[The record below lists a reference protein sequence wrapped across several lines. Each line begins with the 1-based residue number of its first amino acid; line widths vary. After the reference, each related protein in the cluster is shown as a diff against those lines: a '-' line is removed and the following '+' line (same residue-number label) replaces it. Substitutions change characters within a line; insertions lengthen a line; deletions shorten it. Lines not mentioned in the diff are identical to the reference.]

1 MAHHATWEYIVLLL
15 TALSACA
22 LLWRLVSQ
30 GLVRQYRF
38 LAAFLAVALVQALI
52 FLPLAPASTAYAWAY
67 FITSPVLWILYFFV
81 VLELYRLILE
91 DYPGISS
98 AVGKGVT
105 WSMALAVV
113 LALLSALPG
122 LNTGSRQFPAL
133 RMFLAVERSVAL
145 GLLLFLV
152 LMQAFLFRYR
162 LRLPR
167 NRLIYATGYALYF
180 GITVSSDIILAELL
194 GGQVFVPVSL
204 GVGIAG
210 ALILF
215 TGSVL
220 LTREG
225 EARVDPL
232 DTYDTSPE
240 RARLQQQLVEMNR
253 MLTKVARG
261 G

>member
-1 MAHHATWEYIVLLL
+1 
-15 TALSACA
+15 
-22 LLWRLVSQ
+22 
-30 GLVRQYRF
+30 
-38 LAAFLAVALVQALI
+38 
-52 FLPLAPASTAYAWAY
+52 
-67 FITSPVLWILYFFV
+67 
-81 VLELYRLILE
+81 
-91 DYPGISS
+91 
-98 AVGKGVT
+98 
-105 WSMALAVV
+105 
-113 LALLSALPG
+113 
-122 LNTGSRQFPAL
+122 
-133 RMFLAVERSVAL
+133 MFLAVERSVAL

-194 GGQVFVPVSL
+194 GGQVFFPVSL
-204 GVGIAG
+204 GAGIAG

>member
-15 TALSACA
+15 TSLSASA

-38 LAAFLAVALVQALI
+38 LAAFLAAALVQALV
-52 FLPLAPASTAYAWAY
+52 FLPLTPASTAYAWAY
-67 FITSPVLWILYFFV
+67 FISSPVLWILYFFV

-98 AVGKGVT
+98 AVRKGVT
-105 WSMALAVV
+105 WAMGLAIFLAVI
-113 LALLSALPG
+113 SALPS

-162 LRLPR
+162 LRLSR
-167 NRLIYATGYALYF
+167 NRLIYSIGYGVYF
-180 GITVSSDIILAELL
+180 GITVSSDIILGELL
-194 GGQVFVPVSL
+194 GEKIFVPFSL

-215 TGSVL
+215 AGSIL

-225 EARVDPL
+225 EARVDQL
-232 DTYDTSPE
+232 ETHDTSPE
-240 RARLQQQLVEMNR
+240 RARLQRQLVEMNR